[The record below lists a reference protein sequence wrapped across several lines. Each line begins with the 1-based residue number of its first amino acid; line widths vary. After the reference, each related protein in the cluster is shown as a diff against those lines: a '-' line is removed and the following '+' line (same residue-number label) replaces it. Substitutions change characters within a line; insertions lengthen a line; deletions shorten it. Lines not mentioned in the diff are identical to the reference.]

1 MGSSHKPDEFISNI
15 FLRKKKDG
23 TYRLILN
30 LKQLNEFIVYHHF
43 KMDSLQAATE
53 LMKPGCFMA
62 SIDSKDAYY
71 TVPIHHE
78 FQKYL
83 KFQVDGKLYQYTCLP
98 NGLSSAPRLFTK
110 LMKRVYA
117 TLHEQGHTNLSYIDD
132 SLLLGDTIT
141 ECDSSVRATKSLVE
155 HLGFTPHLEKS
166 ILYPTQI
173 IVFLGFTL
181 NSLAMT
187 VTPTQDK
194 IMKTRQCCL
203 ALLTSQTPTIQDLA
217 EVIGVL
223 VANFPGVEFGPLHYR
238 NLEKDKVQAL
248 TASKG
253 YYQGQVQLSKRSR
266 GELQWWID
274 NIASPISV

>member
-1 MGSSHKPDEFISNI
+1 
-15 FLRKKKDG
+15 
-23 TYRLILN
+23 
-30 LKQLNEFIVYHHF
+30 
-43 KMDSLQAATE
+43 MDSLQAATE

-62 SIDSKDAYY
+62 SIDLKDAYY

-110 LMKRVYA
+110 LMKPVYA
-117 TLHEQGHTNLSYIDD
+117 TLREQGHTNLGYIDD

-141 ECDSSVRATKSLVE
+141 ECDSSARATKSLVE

-181 NSLAMT
+181 NSLTMT

-194 IMKTRQCCL
+194 ITKTRQCC
-203 ALLTSQTPTIQDLA
+203 SGFSRSNWGTI
-217 EVIGVL
+217 
-223 VANFPGVEFGPLHYR
+223 
-238 NLEKDKVQAL
+238 
-248 TASKG
+248 S
-253 YYQGQVQLSKRSR
+253 QLSRCVVWTIT
-266 GELQWWID
+266 L
-274 NIASPISV
+274 

>member
-1 MGSSHKPDEFISNI
+1 
-15 FLRKKKDG
+15 
-23 TYRLILN
+23 
-30 LKQLNEFIVYHHF
+30 
-43 KMDSLQAATE
+43 
-53 LMKPGCFMA
+53 MKP
-62 SIDSKDAYY
+62 
-71 TVPIHHE
+71 
-78 FQKYL
+78 
-83 KFQVDGKLYQYTCLP
+83 
-98 NGLSSAPRLFTK
+98 
-110 LMKRVYA
+110 VYA
-117 TLHEQGHTNLSYIDD
+117 TLREQGHTNLGYIDD

-141 ECDSSVRATKSLVE
+141 ECDSSVGATKSLVE
-155 HLGFTPHLEKS
+155 YLGFTPHLEKS

-181 NSLAMT
+181 NSLTMT
-187 VTPTQDK
+187 VTPTHDK

-238 NLEKDKVQAL
+238 NLEKDKIQAL

-253 YYQGQVQLSKRSR
+253 NYQGRVQLSKSSR

-274 NIASPISV
+274 NIASSHKCITHEKLSATI